1 MYALW
6 IKSFVTVLCT
16 LAVIAGAAHAR
27 TIRVD
32 RVSAFIPGTELAND
46 GAVRT
51 DIYSVTI
58 EDEVRPFSINLF
70 GTVYDSFY
78 VNENGVLSFGSP
90 LDLAPRDGIDVFHAG
105 VPVIA
110 PFFADADLTVGPF
123 GDDPL
128 GRRIGRVALT
138 YSQVVTTMFV
148 DYYSAYQGT
157 TEPIPPTNIM
167 QAGFFG
173 SESSTDFRL
182 ELNYDILQWESGS
195 QDGGV
200 NGLGGIAPRIG
211 FSDGFGR
218 VYEIPGS
225 DENGVLLKPGLA
237 HVCEGGSLSVG
248 CNDYFFNFRNGL
260 PYFLDGTPVFA
271 VPEPGSAALL
281 LTAFGLLVLRSR
293 RSRQRVRPPR

>member
-1 MYALW
+1 MYALR
-6 IKSFVTVLCT
+6 IKSFVAVMCT
-16 LAVIAGAAHAR
+16 LAVLAVDAHAR

-32 RVSAFIPGTELAND
+32 RVSAFIDGADLAND
-46 GAVRT
+46 GAVKT

-58 EDEVRPFSINLF
+58 DDEVRPFSINLF

-78 VNENGVLSFGSP
+78 VNENGVVSFGSP
-90 LDLAPRDGIDVFHAG
+90 LDLTPRDAVDVFNAG

-148 DYYSAYQGT
+148 DYYAAYQGT

-167 QAGFFG
+167 QVGFFG

-182 ELNYDILQWESGS
+182 ELNYDILQWESGRL
-195 QDGGV
+195 DGGV

-225 DENGVLLKPGLA
+225 GQNGVLLKPGLT
-237 HVCEGGSLSVG
+237 HQCEPGSLSVG
-248 CNDYFFNFRNGL
+248 CNDYFFDFRNGL

-281 LTAFGLLVLRSR
+281 LTAFGLLVLRGR
-293 RSRQRVRPPR
+293 RTK